1 MYRNSNKLSLKAVA
15 DPGGGTW
22 GTQPPPQVFL
32 AQTEAWRAKKI
43 FFDTAPPPLPPL
55 SEGLDPKMQG
65 SISVAMKNMDKA
77 VL

>member
-1 MYRNSNKLSLKAVA
+1 MSLKAGA
-15 DPGGGTW
+15 DPGGGAR

-32 AQTEAWRAKKI
+32 AQTEAWRAPPK
-43 FFDTAPPPLPPL
+43 FFFVTAPPPLPPL
-55 SEGLDPKMQG
+55 SEGLDQPMQG